1 MDGPAGRGYVI
12 LSMKART
19 ITLAVLLAVVSIL
32 AMQPSLAHA
41 APQSGMVTITARGSA
56 TQLGS
61 ATQMGGPSPSANIY
75 LKGTVNMNGGVM
87 QLTQMTGILQIGP
100 VFYTVTGGQGQSSSQ
115 TAMLQ
120 LNLQVGGRD
129 SGTLTLQGNFESGG
143 AGYTVLFT
151 PQQSN
156 LEGQYL
162 LWLYGNLWITQT
174 ITTQ

>member
-1 MDGPAGRGYVI
+1 MDRQEEVI

-19 ITLAVLLAVVSIL
+19 ITLTVLLAVVSIL
-32 AMQPSLAHA
+32 AVQPSLADA

-56 TQLGS
+56 TEIGTNTGS
-61 ATQMGGPSPSANIY
+61 SPSANIFV
-75 LKGTVNMNGGVM
+75 KGTVNMNSGVM
-87 QLTQMTGILQIGP
+87 QLTQLTGILQIGP
-100 VFYTVTGGQGQSSSQ
+100 VFYTVTGGQGQTSNNP
-115 TAMLQ
+115 TATLQ
-120 LNLQVGGRD
+120 LSLQVGGSN

-156 LEGQYL
+156 LEGQYS